1 MNYNTRI
8 FSLDSIQSWSWDE
21 LSNLKIILD
30 YVSVGEFDDSELQI
44 DAAGLIVKHLQPWG
58 TFELAKASHSVAFDE
73 FPVLSAD
80 IQSGSNSELTM
91 APCGLQT
98 AVLLRGFG

>member
-1 MNYNTRI
+1 M
-8 FSLDSIQSWSWDE
+8 
-21 LSNLKIILD
+21 SNLKIILD

-58 TFELAKASHSVAFDE
+58 TFEFAKASHSVAFDE

-80 IQSGSNSELTM
+80 IQSGSKSELTWRLVV
-91 APCGLQT
+91 CKT
-98 AVLLRGFG
+98 AVLLGALGN

>member
-8 FSLDSIQSWSWDE
+8 FSLDSIQSWSWNE

-58 TFELAKASHSVAFDE
+58 TFEALPKHLILWLLMNSPFFRPIYSLA
-73 FPVLSAD
+73 
-80 IQSGSNSELTM
+80 QSRN
-91 APCGLQT
+91 
-98 AVLLRGFG
+98 